1 MHHHEQNLLKSWIHV
16 PILDR
21 ILLMILKFIQ
31 KLDTSKMSFLA
42 SLIPFT
48 SSPPLSSKPTVKS
61 LGKFLIKR
69 TRDPSCLHQVDTNKD
84 LQESLQ

>member
-1 MHHHEQNLLKSWIHV
+1 
-16 PILDR
+16 
-21 ILLMILKFIQ
+21 
-31 KLDTSKMSFLA
+31 MSFLA